1 MLVNATEMLIKAR
14 DGHYGVPQFN
24 INNLEWT
31 KAVLTACEEM
41 KSPVILGVS
50 EGAGKYMT
58 GFKTVA
64 AMVSAM
70 VDSMGIT
77 VPVALH
83 LDHGTYEGCKA
94 CVEAGFSSIMF
105 DGSHYSIEEN
115 VEKTKELVALAHA
128 KGLSIEAE
136 VGSIG
141 GEWAIIGLARS
152 GYAVPANYYED
163 YYARVEKYVKNCSG
177 VLHERKYTEYSR
189 VVLALTAIGRDPSN
203 VLGYNLLMPL
213 GDFEKT
219 IWQGLNGPIWALIAL
234 DSGNYDIP
242 KNPAAKTQATRQ
254 LYIDEIVKNQK
265 KDGGWSLTDT
275 GDSDVDITAMAL
287 QALAKYQDQK
297 AVKSATDKALDYLSD
312 VQDSK
317 GGYASWGTTNVE
329 SVAQVVVA
337 LCELGIDLGDSRF
350 VKNGHTLTENLLSFR
365 QSNGGFYHVLDG
377 SDGNNQMSAE
387 QGFYALVAIDRAANG
402 ENSLYRMGD
411 VTKNTSKPSTSV
423 NKGNVDA
430 SVNVPGVTAPGTTFS
445 DIKNHANK
453 AAIEELASRGIING
467 MGKGTFMPN
476 KTMTRAEFA
485 AIVTRA
491 LGLAAK
497 DTKAFTDVPSSKW
510 YAGYI
515 GTANSSGIVNGV
527 GSGKFN
533 PDGTI
538 TRQEAA
544 AMVAR
549 AAKLCGLD
557 TAMDAAATKDM
568 LAQFGDYRSVASWAK
583 EPMAFCYS
591 VNILDQSDLNIESTK
606 AILRCE
612 IAQMLYNMLTAAEL
626 I

>member
-1 MLVNATEMLIKAR
+1 MKQIRKLAALILVLSVLFSLAVPTLAASSVQTEMQ
-14 DGHYGVPQFN
+14 G
-24 INNLEWT
+24 
-31 KAVLTACEEM
+31 
-41 KSPVILGVS
+41 S
-50 EGAGKYMT
+50 
-58 GFKTVA
+58 A
-64 AMVSAM
+64 AYMVSA
-70 VDSMGIT
+70 V
-77 VPVALH
+77 
-83 LDHGTYEGCKA
+83 KA
-94 CVEAGFSSIMF
+94 P
-105 DGSHYSIEEN
+105 
-115 VEKTKELVALAHA
+115 
-128 KGLSIEAE
+128 E
-136 VGSIG
+136 VSSIG
-141 GEWAIIGLARS
+141 GEWAVLGLARS
-152 GYAVPANYYED
+152 GYSVPKDYFDNYY
-163 YYARVEKYVKNCSG
+163 ANVEKYVKSCKG

-189 VVLALTAIGRDPSN
+189 VILALTAIGRDPSN
-203 VLGYNLLMPL
+203 VAGYNLLMPL
-213 GDFEKT
+213 GDFDKT

-242 KNPAAKTQATRQ
+242 KNTSAKTQATRQ
-254 LYIDEIVKNQK
+254 LYIDEIIKNQM
-265 KDGGWSLTDT
+265 KDGGWSLTGT

-297 AVKSATDKALDYLSD
+297 AVKSATDSALSWLSKN
-312 VQDSK
+312 QDSK
-317 GGYASWGTTNVE
+317 GGFASWGTMNVE
-329 SVAQVVVA
+329 SVAQVIVA
-337 LCELGIDLGDSRF
+337 LCELGISLDDSRF

-387 QGFYALVAIDRAANG
+387 QGFYALVAINRAENG
-402 ENSLYRMGD
+402 KNSLYRMGD
-411 VTKNTSKPSTSV
+411 VIKATTKPSTTV
-423 NKGNVDA
+423 KKGSADA
-430 SVNVPGVTAPGTTFS
+430 SVSVPAVTAPGTTFS
-445 DIKNHANK
+445 DVKNHANK
-453 AAIEELASRGIING
+453 AAIEALASRGIING
-467 MGKGTFMPN
+467 MGQGTFMPN

-568 LAQFGDYRSVASWAK
+568 LAQFGDYRSVASWSK

-591 VNILDQSDLNIESTK
+591 VNILDQSALKIEPTK

-612 IAQMLYNMLTAAEL
+612 IAQMLYNMLIAAEL